1 MRKGEDEDGG
11 KGDRRESFVSKLSV
25 KAAVSE
31 MDYRVGKKVTL
42 FLNIVLHFL
51 LSYPHKLIIHASSF
65 TLIASS

>member
-42 FLNIVLHFL
+42 FLNIVLHFS
-51 LSYPHKLIIHASSF
+51 LSYRHKLIIHASSF